1 MKGVWILI
9 STLALANF
17 LAMVGLVGWLKAT
30 DRLDASR
37 VATVREMFA
46 TTVSEERAA
55 ADAAQAAEDAA
66 ARRQEEAA
74 IAGTPPLSASE
85 AMGTERVQ
93 SEQQRQHVERLR
105 REVEDLQRS
114 LARERDELDDQWGQL
129 RAERAAFQAMRE
141 QLAALE
147 GSAQFERA
155 LLLYESLKPEQTQAL
170 MQELITAGNIDQV
183 VSYLNAMQ
191 TRTASKVLAEFED
204 PRVAA
209 DLLERLRTRG
219 LEARVSEDQ

>member
-30 DRLDASR
+30 DRIDSSR
-37 VATVREMFA
+37 IATVRDMFS

-55 ADAAQAAEDAA
+55 ADAVKAAEEAA
-66 ARRQEEAA
+66 ARKQEEAA
-74 IAGTPPLSASE
+74 IAGAPPLSASE

-155 LLLYESLKPEQTQAL
+155 LRLYESLKPEQTQAL
-170 MQELITAGNIDQV
+170 MQELITAGNIEQV

>member
-37 VATVREMFA
+37 IATVREMFS
-46 TTVSEERAA
+46 TTVSAERAA
-55 ADAAQAAEDAA
+55 ADAAKAAEDAA
-66 ARRQEEAA
+66 ARKQEEAA

-114 LARERDELDDQWGQL
+114 LARERDELDEQWGQL

-155 LLLYESLKPEQTQAL
+155 LRLYESLRPEQTQAL
-170 MQELITAGNIDQV
+170 LQELITAGNIEQV

-191 TRTASKVLAEFED
+191 TRTASKVLAEFQD

>member
-17 LAMVGLVGWLKAT
+17 LAMAGLVGWLKAT
-30 DRLDASR
+30 DRIDSSR
-37 VATVREMFA
+37 IATVRDMFS
-46 TTVSEERAA
+46 TTVTEERAA
-55 ADAAQAAEDAA
+55 ADAVKAAEEAA
-66 ARRQEEAA
+66 ARKQEEAA
-74 IAGTPPLSASE
+74 IAGTPPLSAAE
-85 AMGTERVQ
+85 AMGTERVL

-155 LLLYESLKPEQTQAL
+155 LRLYESLKPEQTQAL
-170 MQELITAGNIDQV
+170 LQELITAGNIEQV